1 MKQLIISDYKYGVL
15 IPTYS
20 EVYNKQYDV
29 IKFVNQFVQVSV
41 LHVLLFRYQ
50 IKMTATTSCNFV
62 G

>member
-15 IPTYS
+15 IPTYNS

-29 IKFVNQFVQVSV
+29 IKFVNPFAQVSV

-50 IKMTATTSCNFV
+50 IKMTATTKL
-62 G
+62 

>member
-29 IKFVNQFVQVSV
+29 IKFVNPFVQVSV

>member
-29 IKFVNQFVQVSV
+29 IKFVNPFVQVSV
-41 LHVLLFRYQ
+41 LHILLFRYQ

>member
-1 MKQLIISDYKYGVL
+1 MKQLIISYYKYGVL

-29 IKFVNQFVQVSV
+29 IKFVNPFAQVSV

-50 IKMTATTSCNFV
+50 IKMTATTKL
-62 G
+62 